1 MKINGLQGKDT
12 SEDIPDEILLVEQQ
26 PEEIPEVQSDTH
38 IAEPD
43 TVSLKEDNE
52 HDVPP
57 PPTTDAPVGNVIP
70 PAEDKV
76 VSPSE
81 NEGEVVPPSGTE
93 GEVSAETKEDILPSS
108 EGEVAPPSEE
118 NVPPTTEGVP
128 PASTTEADAEKSAE
142 TTEKSNGVDSKG
154 L

>member
-1 MKINGLQGKDT
+1 MKINELQGKDT

-57 PPTTDAPVGNVIP
+57 PPTTDAPVENVIP
-70 PAEDKV
+70 PAEDKI

-81 NEGEVVPPSGTE
+81 TD

-108 EGEVAPPSEE
+108 EGETAPPSEE